1 MGSADE
7 LLASRD
13 VERPQA
19 ACSVS
24 CTIVSVERVSVF
36 ECCKDIRPR
45 LSKDRRRV
53 NTTFARVH
61 TLTCHTRYT
70 YCAVCASSIQ
80 ATDRAYRGAHRATLG
95 TAVAA
100 ALHAHVLPDARGSGG
115 SGLAPA
121 LSRHLHAVLTGA
133 HEHTFRPT
141 NGRPCGSAASP
152 DARATLP
159 TRPTRPLPRALA
171 ARRACCALLPR
182 PHPCPLPSLPTA
194 RSACPAC
201 ARNCCE
207 DESSGCHHRSG

>member
-1 MGSADE
+1 MGKNECS
-7 LLASRD
+7 LSRLP
-13 VERPQA
+13 VGGGRPPLFPRPQA
-19 ACSVS
+19 STDLLLKYCN
-24 CTIVSVERVSVF
+24 
-36 ECCKDIRPR
+36 DIRPR

-95 TAVAA
+95 TVVAA
-100 ALHAHVLPDARGSGG
+100 ALHAHVLPNARGSGG